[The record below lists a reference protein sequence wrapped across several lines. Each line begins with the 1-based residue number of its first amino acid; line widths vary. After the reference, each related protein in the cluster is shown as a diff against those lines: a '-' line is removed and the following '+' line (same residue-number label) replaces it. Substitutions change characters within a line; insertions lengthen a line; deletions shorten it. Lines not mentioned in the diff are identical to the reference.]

1 MSGVIVSRA
10 RKRKKG
16 WVSEW
21 GYRERERGSGQER
34 EKKGEW
40 DKREGMSE

>member
-21 GYRERERGSGQER
+21 GYRERERGIGQER
-34 EKKGEW
+34 EKGGVGQERG
-40 DKREGMSE
+40 DE

>member
-21 GYRERERGSGQER
+21 GYREREKGGVGKRERKRGSGTRER
-34 EKKGEW
+34 G
-40 DKREGMSE
+40 